1 MIAHYT
7 ATPTN
12 TAIQPTSL
20 LQSINQT
27 QTNAVVMVWVGIYIL
42 ISSSSFSVY
51 IKNREFVLI
60 NIKNKKTPKSKRPC
74 LQNKTEQGSE
84 RRSQDR
90 ALLCCDVIE
99 NINK

>member
-60 NIKNKKTPKSKRPC
+60 NIKNKKHLNLKGPVYKIK
-74 LQNKTEQGSE
+74 QNRAVRGDRRTERCSV
-84 RRSQDR
+84 
-90 ALLCCDVIE
+90 AM
-99 NINK
+99 